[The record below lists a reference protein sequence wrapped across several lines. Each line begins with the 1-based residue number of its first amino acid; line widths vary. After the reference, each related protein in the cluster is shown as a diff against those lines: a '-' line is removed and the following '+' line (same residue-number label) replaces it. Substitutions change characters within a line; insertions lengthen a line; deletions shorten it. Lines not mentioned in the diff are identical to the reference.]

1 MVDQVLAPKELLRR
15 ASELV
20 PVFRERAAHTEEL
33 RRIPDE
39 SVRDLLASEL
49 HLIGVPRRFGGLDVD
64 YGLMLEVAA
73 ALGSGCGSTS
83 WCYSIW
89 ATQLWLAC
97 FPRRPR
103 KSIGLN
109 RKIPSPPPR

>member
-1 MVDQVLAPKELLRR
+1 MVDQVLAPEELLRR
-15 ASELV
+15 ATELV
-20 PVFRERAAHTEEL
+20 PVLRERAAQTEEL

-73 ALGSGCGSTS
+73 LLPLRGATASGRPTPG
-83 WCYSIW
+83 WW
-89 ATQLWLAC
+89 AIGPL
-97 FPRRPR
+97 RPKKR
-103 KSIGLN
+103 SSETA
-109 RKIPSPPPR
+109 PMY

>member
-1 MVDQVLAPKELLRR
+1 MVDQVLAPEELLRR

-20 PVFRERAAHTEEL
+20 PALRERAAQTEEL

-64 YGLMLEVAA
+64 YGLMLEVGAL
-73 ALGSGCGSTS
+73 LGSGCGSTS

-89 ATQLWLAC
+89 AAHSWRVGFWPLEAQEDGPETQAL
-97 FPRRPR
+97 
-103 KSIGLN
+103 S
-109 RKIPSPPPR
+109 